1 MRTLGRGLVRFLRI
15 YAAYFLLITAI
26 VAAGYGVEVGGVGT
40 IAICLLIAVV
50 LVYLAARVGGVRWPK
65 R

>member
-1 MRTLGRGLVRFLRI
+1 VGAIRRGLVRFLRI

-26 VAAGYGVEVGGVGT
+26 VAVGYSVEVGGAGT
-40 IAICLLIAVV
+40 IAVCFLIAIV
-50 LVYLAARVGGVRWPK
+50 LLWLAARAGGIRWPK